1 MSFGPDFSSS
11 LPPTPALAHAQAS
24 GRAAGARL
32 RGCEA
37 GTARAFS
44 PADSAAARSSSSF
57 SIARSVRQRMASA
70 CAVVAGPR
78 RTPGA
83 WVRVGKA
90 CRQGGV
96 QAGRQPSP
104 RGTARAFAPAD
115 GGRAA
120 AWWMVVARQPAPAF
134 GGIGSQCLSAS
145 VDRDSLACVRCSPA
159 RNARLLA
166 VLAAGVRC
174 SPARNARLL
183 AVLAADGA
191 RCSGLLRRGP
201 LMFAR
206 KRVGLLF
213 PRVPWICGK
222 VTHMETKCNMN

>member
-1 MSFGPDFSSS
+1 MLLLVPCALERRS
-11 LPPTPALAHAQAS
+11 TPAARAAQSMARAGSLAPGG
-24 GRAAGARL
+24 GRACGRAVARHAG
-32 RGCEA
+32 RG
-37 GTARAFS
+37 G
-44 PADSAAARSSSSF
+44 
-57 SIARSVRQRMASA
+57 
-70 CAVVAGPR
+70 
-78 RTPGA
+78 
-83 WVRVGKA
+83 
-90 CRQGGV
+90 CR
-96 QAGRQPSP
+96 QAGRQAP
-104 RGTARAFAPAD
+104 RRGRTARAFAPAD

-134 GGIGSQCLSAS
+134 CGIGSQCLSAS

-159 RNARLLA
+159 RDAR
-166 VLAAGVRC
+166 R
-174 SPARNARLL
+174 L

-222 VTHMETKCNMN
+222 VTHMET